1 MSTQI
6 TNILRLAD
14 EFGKHLNIT
23 HWAVSM
29 RLSGKGNFLD
39 KLMNGG
45 DTHTKTADR
54 VLRWFSDNWPADLEW
69 PADVPRPQAN
79 NEAVA

>member
-1 MSTQI
+1 
-6 TNILRLAD
+6 
-14 EFGKHLNIT
+14 
-23 HWAVSM
+23 M